1 MQSDMWDN
9 APQTVDQTY
18 MVGEV
23 FLFAHRLTAV
33 VAMREPLFYFVQAC
47 RK

>member
-1 MQSDMWDN
+1 MQSDMRDN
-9 APQTVDQTY
+9 APQITVDQTY

-33 VAMREPLFYFVQAC
+33 VAMREPLFFMHSF
-47 RK
+47 